1 MELALIEK
9 RQNEANWYRPQILCP
24 QRVNVGWIR
33 PSLCKTNPIPGVRT
47 GHRRATHSGSRHS
60 DKLCPSR
67 PGSSKCQVTGP
78 GGGTGR
84 YRAKAFENAY
94 RPKPFACAS
103 GLLQATSPASF
114 TSSTAFARVSSGC
127 RSAVGVRVELR
138 QRDLLVEHKLRKDE
152 PARGDLKGQH
162 EREVSLAGIVQGAAG
177 DFRHRHLTRVVG
189 NDGGHVVARQAN
201 PDH

>member
-24 QRVNVGWIR
+24 QKVNVGWIR

-47 GHRRATHSGSRHS
+47 GHRRATHSGSRHA

-84 YRAKAFENAY
+84 YRAK
-94 RPKPFACAS
+94 
-103 GLLQATSPASF
+103 
-114 TSSTAFARVSSGC
+114 
-127 RSAVGVRVELR
+127 GVRKCLSFNALR
-138 QRDLLVEHKLRKDE
+138 LRFRLVASDF
-152 PARGDLKGQH
+152 P
-162 EREVSLAGIVQGAAG
+162 GIVYILNGVCTG
-177 DFRHRHLTRVVG
+177 LFGMPISGWRWD
-189 NDGGHVVARQAN
+189 
-201 PDH
+201 

>member
-9 RQNEANWYRPQILCP
+9 RQNEANWYRTQILCP

-33 PSLCKTNPIPGVRT
+33 TSLCKTNPIPGVRT
-47 GHRRATHSGSRHS
+47 GHRRATHSGNRHA

-94 RPKPFACAS
+94 VQCPPHELP
-103 GLLQATSPASF
+103 GLVRCVWRL
-114 TSSTAFARVSSGC
+114 RGGC
-127 RSAVGVRVELR
+127 FWL
-138 QRDLLVEHKLRKDE
+138 
-152 PARGDLKGQH
+152 PM
-162 EREVSLAGIVQGAAG
+162 
-177 DFRHRHLTRVVG
+177 
-189 NDGGHVVARQAN
+189 
-201 PDH
+201 